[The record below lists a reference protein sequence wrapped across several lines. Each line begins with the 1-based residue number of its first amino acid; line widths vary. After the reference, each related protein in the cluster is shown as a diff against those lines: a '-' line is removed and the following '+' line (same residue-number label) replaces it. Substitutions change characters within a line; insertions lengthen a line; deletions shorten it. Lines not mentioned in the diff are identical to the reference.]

1 VAEAAVAA
9 LPHRRWGEQV
19 TAWVVLRPGRE
30 FSEPDLIAHARTRL
44 AGYKC
49 PKQVFLVAGL
59 PRNPL
64 GKLDRRA
71 LTASHPQAR

>member
-1 VAEAAVAA
+1 
-9 LPHRRWGEQV
+9 V

-49 PKQVFLVAGL
+49 PKQVFQLAGL
-59 PRNPL
+59 PRNQL
-64 GKLDRRA
+64 GKLDRQA
-71 LTASHPQAR
+71 LTGRRPQAR